1 MQGLQGAAGLADLK
15 VRMQSKSKDEK
26 GCADSSSSIVILS
39 DRSEKDIYFLIVTVA
54 VEGDGVLR
62 TSGGKSDTK

>member
-1 MQGLQGAAGLADLK
+1 
-15 VRMQSKSKDEK
+15 MQSKSKDEK

-39 DRSEKDIYFLIVTVA
+39 DRSEKDIYFLTVTVA